1 MKAEDRYDS
10 LLRYYAGRAG
20 LDWRY
25 AKAQMLQESAANPT
39 AVSPV
44 GARGLFQF
52 MRNTWREWWD
62 GTPGIQAEPPA
73 GSIDNPEL
81 QIQRRCDYMK
91 WLLAELGGDLVRA
104 TAAYNWGIGNQR
116 AGEQR
121 YGALWLTHAPKETR
135 DYVERIARRFAE
147 YRAAGVDA

>member
-1 MKAEDRYDS
+1 MNAEDRYDS
-10 LLRYYAGRAG
+10 LLRYYAEKAG

-52 MRNTWREWWD
+52 LGRTWREWWD

-81 QIQRRCDYMK
+81 QIQRRCDYMR
-91 WLLAELGGDLVRA
+91 WLLRELGGDLVRA
-104 TAAYNWGIGNQR
+104 TAAYNWGIGNLR
-116 AGEQR
+116 VAERR
-121 YGALWLTHAPKETR
+121 YGPLWLTHAPKETR
-135 DYVERIARRFAE
+135 DYVARIERRFTDFQASQI
-147 YRAAGVDA
+147 A